1 MSRRN
6 QGPRLRWLDKRNA
19 FYITWTEHGRSRER
33 STGTANRD
41 KAQIVFAEWLIARGR
56 KAGPRDPAEMLVTD
70 LLNDY
75 ASERG
80 PHVVAPRVI
89 GCAVSALTTFWH
101 GRFAADVTPHACRLY
116 MDARGR
122 SVNTVR
128 RELNVLRT
136 ALNYAHKNG
145 RLSRP
150 VAIQLPDAP
159 EPRERWLERPEAA
172 RLLRAALRSPKVR
185 FYLPLFILLAL
196 YTGRRKQAILS
207 LRWHQ
212 VNLDH
217 GWINFEQGL
226 RTNKRKGRIPIPP
239 RLLPHLRRARLR
251 STTLGYVVNIDG
263 ERIGDI
269 KKGFE
274 AACMKAELHDVTPHI
289 LKHTAITW
297 AMQNR
302 MDLWQAAGYFA
313 TSVPILTR
321 VYGHHHP
328 DFMREAAEAIGRRP
342 QNVRAMP

>member
-1 MSRRN
+1 MGRRN
-6 QGPRLRWLDKRNA
+6 QGPRLRYLKKRNA
-19 FYITWTEHGRSRER
+19 YYITWTERGRSRER
-33 STGTANRD
+33 STGTTNRD
-41 KAQIVFAEWLIARGR
+41 EAQIIFAEWLHARGR
-56 KAGPRDPAEMLVTD
+56 RGGPRDPSEIFVTD
-70 LLNDY
+70 VLNVY
-75 ASERG
+75 ATEREAK
-80 PHVVAPRVI
+80 VTAPRVI
-89 GCAVSALTTFWH
+89 GCAVDALTLFWQ
-101 GRFAADVTPHACRLY
+101 GRVAADVTPQTCRLY
-116 MDARGR
+116 VETRER
-122 SVNTVR
+122 SANTVR

-145 RLSRP
+145 RLTRR
-150 VAIQLPDAP
+150 VAVELPEAP
-159 EPRERWLERPEAA
+159 EPRDCWLQRQEAA
-172 RLLRAALRSPKVR
+172 RLLRATLRSPKVR

-212 VNLDH
+212 VNLDG
-217 GWINFEQGL
+217 GWINFEQGR

-239 RLLPHLRRARLR
+239 RLMPHLRRARLR
-251 STTLGYVVNIDG
+251 GTDLGYVVNMDN

-274 AACMKAELHDVTPHI
+274 AACKRAGLHDVTPHV

-302 MDLWQAAGYFA
+302 MDLWQAAGFFA

-328 DFMREAAEAIGRRP
+328 DYMREAAEAIGRRP
-342 QNVRAMP
+342 QNVRVMH